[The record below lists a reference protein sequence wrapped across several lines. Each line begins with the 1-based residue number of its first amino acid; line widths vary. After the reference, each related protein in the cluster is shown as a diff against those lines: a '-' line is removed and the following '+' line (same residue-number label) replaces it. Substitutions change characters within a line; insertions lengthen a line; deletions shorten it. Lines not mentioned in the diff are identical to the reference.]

1 MKLPPR
7 ATQLLCSTAAGL
19 CLAACGGGEVGGTL
33 TGLGS
38 GLSVALLNNGGDSL
52 TLSSNGPFSFAGTLD
67 ANAAY
72 AVTVQTQPIGQSC
85 SVANGL
91 GTLDAEGGSVDTVR
105 VSCAFT
111 ASLRGT
117 VSGLLPGVAV
127 TLINGSSLLALT
139 TNGPFAFA
147 ELLADGTAYNVRV
160 LTQPAGATCTVQDGS
175 GSFVAAS
182 FRDITVSCI

>member
-1 MKLPPR
+1 
-7 ATQLLCSTAAGL
+7 
-19 CLAACGGGEVGGTL
+19 
-33 TGLGS
+33 
-38 GLSVALLNNGGDSL
+38 
-52 TLSSNGPFSFAGTLD
+52 
-67 ANAAY
+67 
-72 AVTVQTQPIGQSC
+72 
-85 SVANGL
+85 
-91 GTLDAEGGSVDTVR
+91 
-105 VSCAFT
+105 
-111 ASLRGT
+111 
-117 VSGLLPGVAV
+117 V